1 MEPQE
6 KLTAYEL
13 LISRLRSLQPL
24 IDAHQ
29 FEEALS
35 FVKEAKS
42 VDSKNIYIIAIE
54 KQIVKMMD
62 SALAAENR
70 EEIIKSFPAM
80 IERAIADTQRRQ
92 AAAKPVEIPPEK
104 KEKEAALEK
113 LKSQYF
119 QRADDYVEKGEYQ
132 RALEEIRRIYIVEP
146 GSIVAKEY
154 EQKIEQLIVV
164 QTKGEAKKEQEARDE
179 ERAVASSQSI
189 ESNQPSTTTWE
200 PEEVS
205 KTPVIIGIAAVIVL
219 AIIGWFIFKPNPN
232 SEQEQQ
238 AVEKPAITEW
248 TAPVEE
254 RKDPLAEQKA
264 VAPDDKAALQT
275 MAKMTADAKAAE
287 AKAAEEAAKAA
298 AAKQRAAAKQQPVT
312 PPASSKP
319 AVTTQKPAVQQPQQ
333 QQTTVPPSPAAQQPQ
348 QQKTE
353 AAAAPPPKPFVAI
366 ETHAE
371 VLKRAPAIYP
381 EIAYRM
387 KLEGRVTVEILVDAQ
402 GKAVQAKVV
411 RSSSEV
417 FNDAAVEAAMKSV
430 FKPAMMSTGPVS
442 EKVYI
447 PYNFSL
453 PR

>member
-6 KLTAYEL
+6 KLTAHEL
-13 LISRLRSLQPL
+13 LVTRLRNIQPQ
-24 IDAHQ
+24 IDANQ
-29 FEEALS
+29 FENALS
-35 FVKEAKS
+35 LVKEAKV

-54 KQIVKMMD
+54 KQIVKMTD
-62 SALAAENR
+62 PSLAVENR
-70 EEIIKSFPAM
+70 DEIVKSFPAM
-80 IERAIADTQRRQ
+80 IERAIADSQRRQ
-92 AAAKPVEIPPEK
+92 AAAKPAEVPPEK

-164 QTKGEAKKEQEARDE
+164 QAKGEAKKEQKTKDE
-179 ERAVASSQSI
+179 ENAVAPYPT
-189 ESNQPSTTTWE
+189 ENRPSTTWE
-200 PEEVS
+200 PEETS
-205 KTPVIIGIAAVIVL
+205 KTPVLIGIAAVIVL
-219 AIIGWFIFKPNPN
+219 GVVAWFIFKPGSNKEP
-232 SEQEQQ
+232 EQQ
-238 AVEKPAITEW
+238 TTEQSAITEW

-264 VAPDDKAALQT
+264 VAPDDKAALQAN
-275 MAKMTADAKAAE
+275 AKMIAEAKAAE
-287 AKAAEEAAKAA
+287 AKAAAT
-298 AAKQRAAAKQQPVT
+298 KQQPAVKQQPVT
-312 PPASSKP
+312 TPPVASKP
-319 AVTTQKPAVQQPQQ
+319 VVTQKSVQQ
-333 QQTTVPPSPAAQQPQ
+333 QQQAAPSPVVQQTTTPASQSKAAE
-348 QQKTE
+348 T
-353 AAAAPPPKPFVAI
+353 APPKPFVAV
-366 ETHAE
+366 ESHAE
-371 VLKRAPAIYP
+371 FLKRVNAVYP
-381 EIAYRM
+381 DIAYRM
-387 KLEGRVTVEILVDAQ
+387 KLEGKVTVELLVDAQ

-417 FNDAAVEAAMKSV
+417 FNDAAIEAAMKCV

-453 PR
+453 PH